1 MDPQK
6 KARTIKKNTMAEDTL
21 SSSQVPLLE
30 KLRGLGPVKLVL
42 FVGLAIALIIFI
54 FLVSTR
60 MGTVD
65 MQPLYN
71 DLDPVDAN
79 EIVAR
84 LEVANIPYRLEKEG
98 KSLLVASGE
107 TGRVRILLAE
117 AGLPRGGN
125 SGYELFDKD
134 EGLGTSS
141 FKQNITKIRALEGE
155 LAKTIMSIAGIRN
168 ARVHLVLPER
178 QLFSE
183 EKQPPSASVFVRLS
197 ASTTLAKSQVMAIQ
211 YLVASA
217 VPELKTNAV
226 SIIDNNGNLIA
237 HAKENQEGAGDAG
250 TNEDTRSAYQTRL
263 STELKTLL
271 ESTLGVGKVRLQAN
285 VDMDF
290 DQVSTNTETFD
301 PEKSAVRSSQTVTED
316 NQTTNPT
323 KTVSVENNLPENQG
337 KQQGE
342 NAAQDLSRR
351 SEETLNYEISRQV
364 TNQVRQSGV
373 VRKLSVAVVV
383 DGIYEANDKGEK
395 TYKPRTPEELEKIA
409 TIVKSAVGYD
419 EERGDKVEVINMQ
432 FISFTDDGL
441 ADDVTLLDQID
452 VNNYVKIIETLV
464 LSFIGLL
471 VIFLVI
477 RPLMQKVLESVP
489 EITGG
494 ETSDQLLAAAGI
506 TPALEGPSGK
516 AIAGSR
522 QDNADPN
529 DMVNIESIKG
539 QIRTSSIKRVG
550 EIIEQHPEEALNI
563 IRGWMYEG
571 Q

>member
-1 MDPQK
+1 MS
-6 KARTIKKNTMAEDTL
+6 EDVL
-21 SSSQVPLLE
+21 SSPRGFFLE
-30 KLRGLGPVKLVL
+30 KLRGMGPVKLVL
-42 FVGLAIALIIFI
+42 FAGLALALIIFI
-54 FLVSTR
+54 VSVSTR

-107 TGRVRILLAE
+107 AGRVRILLAE
-117 AGLPRGGN
+117 AGLPRGGS

-155 LAKTIMSIAGIRN
+155 LAKTIMSIAGIRS

-183 EKQPPSASVFVRLS
+183 EKQAPSASVFLRLS
-197 ASTTLAKSQVMAIQ
+197 SSTTLAKSQVMAIQ

-237 HAKENQEGAGDAG
+237 HAQENQEGAGDAS
-250 TNEDTRSAYQTRL
+250 TNEDMRSAYQTRL
-263 STELKTLL
+263 SSELKTLL
-271 ESTLGVGKVRLQAN
+271 ESTLGVGKVRLQTN

-337 KQQGE
+337 KQSE
-342 NAAQDLSRR
+342 SEAQDLSRR
-351 SEETLNYEISRQV
+351 SEETLNYEVSKQITS
-364 TNQVRQSGV
+364 QVRQSGV

-383 DGIYEANDKGEK
+383 DGLYETNDKGER
-395 TYKPRTPEELEKIA
+395 TYKPRTAEELEKIA

-419 EERGDKVEVINMQ
+419 EDRGDKVEVINMQ
-432 FISFTDDGL
+432 FISF
-441 ADDVTLLDQID
+441 ADEAMAEEVTLLDHID

-506 TPALEGPSGK
+506 TPALEGPTGK

-522 QDNADPN
+522 QDNADSG
-529 DMVNIESIKG
+529 DMVNIDSIKG

-563 IRGWMYEG
+563 IRGWIYEG

>member
-1 MDPQK
+1 
-6 KARTIKKNTMAEDTL
+6 MAEDVL
-21 SSSQVPLLE
+21 SSPRGLLLE
-30 KLRGLGPVKLVL
+30 KLRGMGPVKLVL
-42 FVGLAIALIIFI
+42 FAGLALALIIFI
-54 FLVSTR
+54 FSVSTR

-107 TGRVRILLAE
+107 SGRVRILLAE
-117 AGLPRGGN
+117 AGLPRGGS

-183 EKQPPSASVFVRLS
+183 EKQAPSASVFLRLS

-237 HAKENQEGAGDAG
+237 HAQENQEGAGDAS
-250 TNEDTRSAYQTRL
+250 TNEDMRSAYQTRL
-263 STELKTLL
+263 SSELKTLL
-271 ESTLGVGKVRLQAN
+271 ESTLGVGKVRLQTN

-337 KQQGE
+337 QQSE
-342 NAAQDLSRR
+342 SAAQDLSRR
-351 SEETLNYEISRQV
+351 SEETLNYEVSKQITS
-364 TNQVRQSGV
+364 QVRQSGV

-383 DGIYEANDKGEK
+383 DGMYDTNDKGER

-432 FISFTDDGL
+432 FISF
-441 ADDVTLLDQID
+441 ADEAMAEEVTLLDQID

-506 TPALEGPSGK
+506 TPALEGPTGK

-522 QDNADPN
+522 QDNADSG
-529 DMVNIESIKG
+529 DMINIDSIKG

-563 IRGWMYEG
+563 IRGWIYEG

>member
-1 MDPQK
+1 
-6 KARTIKKNTMAEDTL
+6 
-21 SSSQVPLLE
+21 
-30 KLRGLGPVKLVL
+30 
-42 FVGLAIALIIFI
+42 
-54 FLVSTR
+54 
-60 MGTVD
+60 
-65 MQPLYN
+65 
-71 DLDPVDAN
+71 
-79 EIVAR
+79 
-84 LEVANIPYRLEKEG
+84 
-98 KSLLVASGE
+98 
-107 TGRVRILLAE
+107 
-117 AGLPRGGN
+117 
-125 SGYELFDKD
+125 
-134 EGLGTSS
+134 
-141 FKQNITKIRALEGE
+141 
-155 LAKTIMSIAGIRN
+155 
-168 ARVHLVLPER
+168 
-178 QLFSE
+178 
-183 EKQPPSASVFVRLS
+183 
-197 ASTTLAKSQVMAIQ
+197 
-211 YLVASA
+211 
-217 VPELKTNAV
+217 
-226 SIIDNNGNLIA
+226 
-237 HAKENQEGAGDAG
+237 
-250 TNEDTRSAYQTRL
+250 
-263 STELKTLL
+263 
-271 ESTLGVGKVRLQAN
+271 
-285 VDMDF
+285 
-290 DQVSTNTETFD
+290 
-301 PEKSAVRSSQTVTED
+301 
-316 NQTTNPT
+316 
-323 KTVSVENNLPENQG
+323 LPENQG
-337 KQQGE
+337 KQSE
-342 NAAQDLSRR
+342 SAAQDLSRR

-383 DGIYEANDKGEK
+383 DGIYETNDKGER
-395 TYKPRTPEELEKIA
+395 TYKLRTPEELEKIA

-441 ADDVTLLDQID
+441 TDEVTLLDQID

-522 QDNADPN
+522 QDNADPIE
-529 DMVNIESIKG
+529 MINIDSIKG

>member
-1 MDPQK
+1 
-6 KARTIKKNTMAEDTL
+6 MAEDVL
-21 SSSQVPLLE
+21 SSPRGLLLE
-30 KLRGLGPVKLVL
+30 KLRGMGPVKLVL
-42 FVGLAIALIIFI
+42 FVGLALALIIFT
-54 FLVSTR
+54 FSVSTR

-117 AGLPRGGN
+117 AGLPRGGS

-183 EKQPPSASVFVRLS
+183 EKQAPSASVFLRLAS
-197 ASTTLAKSQVMAIQ
+197 ATTLSKSQVMAIQ

-237 HAKENQEGAGDAG
+237 HAQENQEGAGDAS
-250 TNEDTRSAYQTRL
+250 TNEDMRSAYQTRL
-263 STELKTLL
+263 SSELKTLL
-271 ESTLGVGKVRLQAN
+271 ESTLGVGKVRLQTN

-337 KQQGE
+337 QQSE

-351 SEETLNYEISRQV
+351 SEETLNYEVSKQITSK
-364 TNQVRQSGV
+364 VRQSGV

-383 DGIYEANDKGEK
+383 DGMYDTNDKGER

-432 FISFTDDGL
+432 FISF
-441 ADDVTLLDQID
+441 ADEAMAEEATLLDQID

-489 EITGG
+489 EITGS

-506 TPALEGPSGK
+506 TPALEGPGGK
-516 AIAGSR
+516 ALAGSR
-522 QDNADPN
+522 QDSADSG
-529 DMVNIESIKG
+529 DMINIDSIKG
-539 QIRTSSIKRVG
+539 QIRTSSVKRVG

-563 IRGWMYEG
+563 IRGWIYEG

>member
-1 MDPQK
+1 
-6 KARTIKKNTMAEDTL
+6 MAEDVL
-21 SSSQVPLLE
+21 SSPQGSLLE

-42 FVGLAIALIIFI
+42 FVGLALALIIFT
-54 FLVSTR
+54 FSVSTR

-107 TGRVRILLAE
+107 SGRVRILLAE
-117 AGLPRGGN
+117 AGLPRGGS

-183 EKQPPSASVFVRLS
+183 EKQAPSASVFLRLAS
-197 ASTTLAKSQVMAIQ
+197 ATTLSKSQVMAIQ

-237 HAKENQEGAGDAG
+237 HAQENQEGAGDAS
-250 TNEDTRSAYQTRL
+250 TNEDMRSAYQTRL
-263 STELKTLL
+263 SSELKTLL
-271 ESTLGVGKVRLQAN
+271 ESTLGVGKVRLQTN

-337 KQQGE
+337 QQSE

-351 SEETLNYEISRQV
+351 SEETLNYEVSKQITSK
-364 TNQVRQSGV
+364 VRQSGV

-383 DGIYEANDKGEK
+383 DGMYDTNDKGER

-432 FISFTDDGL
+432 FISF
-441 ADDVTLLDQID
+441 ADEAMAEEATLLDQID

-506 TPALEGPSGK
+506 TPALEGPTGK

-522 QDNADPN
+522 QDNADSG
-529 DMVNIESIKG
+529 DMINIDSIKG

-563 IRGWMYEG
+563 IRGWIYEG

>member
-1 MDPQK
+1 
-6 KARTIKKNTMAEDTL
+6 MAEDVL
-21 SSSQVPLLE
+21 SSPRGLFLE
-30 KLRGLGPVKLVL
+30 KLRGMGPVKLVL
-42 FVGLAIALIIFI
+42 FAGLALALIIFI
-54 FLVSTR
+54 FSVSTR

-107 TGRVRILLAE
+107 SGRVRILLAE
-117 AGLPRGGN
+117 AGLPRGGS

-183 EKQPPSASVFVRLS
+183 EKQAPSASVFLRLS

-237 HAKENQEGAGDAG
+237 HAQENQEGAGDAS
-250 TNEDTRSAYQTRL
+250 TNEDMRSAYQTRL
-263 STELKTLL
+263 SSELKTLL
-271 ESTLGVGKVRLQAN
+271 ESTLGVGKVRLQTN

-337 KQQGE
+337 QQSE
-342 NAAQDLSRR
+342 SAAQDLSRR
-351 SEETLNYEISRQV
+351 SEETLNYEVSKQITS
-364 TNQVRQSGV
+364 QVRQSGV

-383 DGIYEANDKGEK
+383 DGMYDTNDKGER

-432 FISFTDDGL
+432 FISF
-441 ADDVTLLDQID
+441 ADEAMAEEVTLLDQID

-506 TPALEGPSGK
+506 TPALEGPTGK

-522 QDNADPN
+522 QDNADSG
-529 DMVNIESIKG
+529 DMINIDSIKG

-563 IRGWMYEG
+563 IRGWIYEG

>member
-1 MDPQK
+1 
-6 KARTIKKNTMAEDTL
+6 MAEDVL
-21 SSSQVPLLE
+21 SSTRGPLLE
-30 KLRGLGPVKLVL
+30 KIRGLGPVKLVL
-42 FVGLAIALIIFI
+42 FVGVVLALIIFA
-54 FLVSTR
+54 FLVSAR
-60 MGTVD
+60 MGAVD

-98 KSLLVASGE
+98 KSLMVASGQA
-107 TGRVRILLAE
+107 GRVRILLAE

-125 SGYELFDKD
+125 TGYELFDKE

-141 FKQNITKIRALEGE
+141 FKQNITKVRALEGE

-183 EKQPPSASVFVRLS
+183 EKQAPSASVFLRLGS
-197 ASTTLAKSQVMAIQ
+197 ATTLAKSQVMAIQ

-237 HAKENQEGAGDAG
+237 HAQENEGGAGDAS
-250 TNEDTRSAYQTRL
+250 TNEDMRSAYQTRL
-263 STELKTLL
+263 SSELKTLL

-285 VDMDF
+285 IDMDF

-323 KTVSVENNLPENQG
+323 KTVSVENNLPDAQG

-351 SEETLNYEISRQV
+351 SEETLNYEVSKQI
-364 TNQVRQSGV
+364 TNKVRQSGV

-383 DGIYEANDKGEK
+383 DGIYETNDKGER
-395 TYKPRTPEELEKIA
+395 TYKPRSAEELAKIA
-409 TIVKSAVGYD
+409 TVVKSAVGYD
-419 EERGDKVEVINMQ
+419 EERGDHVEVINMQ
-432 FISFTDDGL
+432 FISF
-441 ADDVTLLDQID
+441 ADEGVAEDASLLDQID
-452 VNNYVKIIETLV
+452 VNNYVKVIETLV

-506 TPALEGPSGK
+506 TPALEGPGGK

-522 QDNADPN
+522 QDTADPN
-529 DMVNIESIKG
+529 DMMNIDSIKG
-539 QIRTSSIKRVG
+539 QIRTSSVKRVG

-563 IRGWMYEG
+563 IRGWIYEG

>member
-1 MDPQK
+1 
-6 KARTIKKNTMAEDTL
+6 MAEDTL
-21 SSSQVPLLE
+21 SSSREPLLE
-30 KLRGLGPVKLVL
+30 KLRSLGPVKLVL
-42 FVGLAIALIIFI
+42 FLGLALALMIFI

-60 MGTVD
+60 VGTVD

-117 AGLPRGGN
+117 AGLPRGGS

-183 EKQPPSASVFVRLS
+183 EKQAPSASVFLRLS
-197 ASTTLAKSQVMAIQ
+197 SSTTLAKSQVMAIQ

-237 HAKENQEGAGDAG
+237 HAQENQEGAGDAG

-263 STELKTLL
+263 SSELKTLL
-271 ESTLGVGKVRLQAN
+271 ESTLGVGKIRLQAN

-337 KQQGE
+337 KQSE
-342 NAAQDLSRR
+342 SAAQDLSRR

-383 DGIYEANDKGEK
+383 DGIYETNDKGER

-441 ADDVTLLDQID
+441 TDEVTLLDQID

-522 QDNADPN
+522 QDNADPS
-529 DMVNIESIKG
+529 DMINIDSIKG

>member
-1 MDPQK
+1 
-6 KARTIKKNTMAEDTL
+6 MAEDVL
-21 SSSQVPLLE
+21 SSPRGLLLE
-30 KLRGLGPVKLVL
+30 KLRGMGPVKLVL
-42 FVGLAIALIIFI
+42 FVGLALALIIFT
-54 FLVSTR
+54 FSVSTR

-107 TGRVRILLAE
+107 SGRVRILLAE
-117 AGLPRGGN
+117 AGLPRGGS

-183 EKQPPSASVFVRLS
+183 EKQAPSASVFLRLAS
-197 ASTTLAKSQVMAIQ
+197 ATTLSKSQVMAIQ

-237 HAKENQEGAGDAG
+237 HAQENQEGAGDAS
-250 TNEDTRSAYQTRL
+250 TNEDMRSAYQTRL
-263 STELKTLL
+263 SSELKTLL
-271 ESTLGVGKVRLQAN
+271 ESTLGVGKVRLQTN

-337 KQQGE
+337 QQSE

-351 SEETLNYEISRQV
+351 SEETLNYEVSKQITSK
-364 TNQVRQSGV
+364 VRQSGV

-383 DGIYEANDKGEK
+383 DGMYDTNDKGER

-432 FISFTDDGL
+432 FISF
-441 ADDVTLLDQID
+441 ADEAMAEEATLLDQID

-506 TPALEGPSGK
+506 TPALEGPTGK

-522 QDNADPN
+522 QDNADSG
-529 DMVNIESIKG
+529 DMINIDSIKG

-563 IRGWMYEG
+563 IRGWIYEG

>member
-1 MDPQK
+1 
-6 KARTIKKNTMAEDTL
+6 MAEDTL

-441 ADDVTLLDQID
+441 ADDMTLLDQID

>member
-1 MDPQK
+1 
-6 KARTIKKNTMAEDTL
+6 MAEDVL
-21 SSSQVPLLE
+21 SSPQGSLLE

-42 FVGLAIALIIFI
+42 FVGLALALIVFMVS
-54 FLVSTR
+54 VSTR

-84 LEVANIPYRLEKEG
+84 LEVASIPYRLEKEG

-117 AGLPRGGN
+117 AGLPRGGS

-183 EKQPPSASVFVRLS
+183 EKQAPSASVFLRLAS
-197 ASTTLAKSQVMAIQ
+197 ATTLSKSQVMAIQ

-237 HAKENQEGAGDAG
+237 HAQETQEGSGDAS
-250 TNEDTRSAYQTRL
+250 TNEDMRSAYQTRL
-263 STELKTLL
+263 SSELKTLL
-271 ESTLGVGKVRLQAN
+271 ESTLGVGKVRLQTN

-337 KQQGE
+337 QQSE
-342 NAAQDLSRR
+342 SAAQDLSRR
-351 SEETLNYEISRQV
+351 SEETLNYEVSKQITSK
-364 TNQVRQSGV
+364 VRQSGV

-383 DGIYEANDKGEK
+383 DGMYDTNDKGER

-432 FISFTDDGL
+432 FIAFDDKGL
-441 ADDVTLLDQID
+441 DEKVSLLDQID

-506 TPALEGPSGK
+506 TPALEGPGGK

-522 QDNADPN
+522 QDSADAA
-529 DMVNIESIKG
+529 DMINIDSIKG
-539 QIRTSSIKRVG
+539 QIRTSSVKRVG

-563 IRGWMYEG
+563 IRGWIYEG

>member
-1 MDPQK
+1 
-6 KARTIKKNTMAEDTL
+6 MAEDVL
-21 SSSQVPLLE
+21 SSPRGLLLE
-30 KLRGLGPVKLVL
+30 KLRGMGPVKLVL
-42 FVGLAIALIIFI
+42 FAGLALALIIFI
-54 FLVSTR
+54 FSVSTR

-107 TGRVRILLAE
+107 SGRVRILLAE
-117 AGLPRGGN
+117 AGLPRGGS

-183 EKQPPSASVFVRLS
+183 EKQAPSASVFLRLS
-197 ASTTLAKSQVMAIQ
+197 SSTTLAKSQVMAIQ

-237 HAKENQEGAGDAG
+237 HAQENQEGAGDAS
-250 TNEDTRSAYQTRL
+250 TNEDMRSAYQTRL
-263 STELKTLL
+263 SSELKTLL
-271 ESTLGVGKVRLQAN
+271 ESTLGVGKVRLQTN

-337 KQQGE
+337 QQSE
-342 NAAQDLSRR
+342 SAAQDLSRR
-351 SEETLNYEISRQV
+351 SEETLNYEVSKQITS
-364 TNQVRQSGV
+364 QVRQSGV

-383 DGIYEANDKGEK
+383 DGMYDTNDKGER

-432 FISFTDDGL
+432 FISF
-441 ADDVTLLDQID
+441 ADEAMAEEVTLLDQID

-506 TPALEGPSGK
+506 TPALEGPTGK

-522 QDNADPN
+522 QDNADSG
-529 DMVNIESIKG
+529 DMINIDSIKG

-563 IRGWMYEG
+563 IRGWIYEG

>member
-1 MDPQK
+1 
-6 KARTIKKNTMAEDTL
+6 MAEDVL
-21 SSSQVPLLE
+21 SSPRGLLLE
-30 KLRGLGPVKLVL
+30 KLRGMGPVKLVL
-42 FVGLAIALIIFI
+42 FVGLALALIIFT
-54 FLVSTR
+54 FSVSTR

-117 AGLPRGGN
+117 AGLPRGGS

-183 EKQPPSASVFVRLS
+183 EKQAPSASVFLRLAS
-197 ASTTLAKSQVMAIQ
+197 ATTLSKSQVMAIQ

-237 HAKENQEGAGDAG
+237 HAQENQEGAGDAS
-250 TNEDTRSAYQTRL
+250 TNEDMRSAYQTRL
-263 STELKTLL
+263 SSELKTLL
-271 ESTLGVGKVRLQAN
+271 ESTLGVGKVRLQTN

-337 KQQGE
+337 QQSE

-351 SEETLNYEISRQV
+351 SEETLNYEVSKQITSK
-364 TNQVRQSGV
+364 VRQSGV

-383 DGIYEANDKGEK
+383 DGMYDTNDKGER

-432 FISFTDDGL
+432 FISF
-441 ADDVTLLDQID
+441 ADEAMAEEATLLDQID

-489 EITGG
+489 EITGS

-506 TPALEGPSGK
+506 TPALEGPGGK
-516 AIAGSR
+516 ALAGSR
-522 QDNADPN
+522 QDSADSG
-529 DMVNIESIKG
+529 DMINIDSIKG

-563 IRGWMYEG
+563 IRGWIYEG

>member
-1 MDPQK
+1 
-6 KARTIKKNTMAEDTL
+6 MAEDVL
-21 SSSQVPLLE
+21 SSPQGSLLE

-42 FVGLAIALIIFI
+42 FVGLALALIIFT
-54 FLVSTR
+54 FSVSTR

-117 AGLPRGGN
+117 AGLPRGGS

-183 EKQPPSASVFVRLS
+183 EKQAPSASVFLRLAS
-197 ASTTLAKSQVMAIQ
+197 ATTLSKSQVMAIQ

-237 HAKENQEGAGDAG
+237 HAQENQEGAGDAS
-250 TNEDTRSAYQTRL
+250 TNEDMRSAYQTRL
-263 STELKTLL
+263 SSELKTLL
-271 ESTLGVGKVRLQAN
+271 ESTLGVGKVRLQTN

-337 KQQGE
+337 QQSE

-351 SEETLNYEISRQV
+351 SEETLNYEVSKQITSK
-364 TNQVRQSGV
+364 VRQSGV

-383 DGIYEANDKGEK
+383 DGMYDTNDKGER

-432 FISFTDDGL
+432 FISF
-441 ADDVTLLDQID
+441 ADEAMAEEATLLDQID

-489 EITGG
+489 EITGS

-506 TPALEGPSGK
+506 TPALEGPGGK
-516 AIAGSR
+516 ALAGSR
-522 QDNADPN
+522 QDSADSG
-529 DMVNIESIKG
+529 DMINIDSIKG

-563 IRGWMYEG
+563 IRGWIYEG

>member
-1 MDPQK
+1 
-6 KARTIKKNTMAEDTL
+6 MAEDVL
-21 SSSQVPLLE
+21 SSPQGSLLE

-42 FVGLAIALIIFI
+42 FVGLALALIIFT
-54 FLVSTR
+54 FSVSTR

-117 AGLPRGGN
+117 AGLPRGGS

-183 EKQPPSASVFVRLS
+183 EKQAPSASVFLRLAS
-197 ASTTLAKSQVMAIQ
+197 ATTLSKSQVMAIQ

-237 HAKENQEGAGDAG
+237 HAQENQEGAGDAS
-250 TNEDTRSAYQTRL
+250 TNEDMRSAYQTRL
-263 STELKTLL
+263 SSELKTLL
-271 ESTLGVGKVRLQAN
+271 ESTLGVGKVRLQTN

-337 KQQGE
+337 QQSE

-351 SEETLNYEISRQV
+351 SEETLNYEVSKQITSK
-364 TNQVRQSGV
+364 VRQSGV

-383 DGIYEANDKGEK
+383 DGMYDTNDKGER

-432 FISFTDDGL
+432 FIAFDDKGL
-441 ADDVTLLDQID
+441 DEKVSLLDQID

-506 TPALEGPSGK
+506 TPALEGPGGK

-522 QDNADPN
+522 QDSADAA
-529 DMVNIESIKG
+529 DMINIDSIKG
-539 QIRTSSIKRVG
+539 QIRTSSVKRVG

-563 IRGWMYEG
+563 IRGWIYEG

>member
-1 MDPQK
+1 MS
-6 KARTIKKNTMAEDTL
+6 EDVL
-21 SSSQVPLLE
+21 SSPRGLFLE
-30 KLRGLGPVKLVL
+30 KLRGMGPVKLVL
-42 FVGLAIALIIFI
+42 FAGLALALIIFI
-54 FLVSTR
+54 FSVSTR

-107 TGRVRILLAE
+107 SGRVRILLAE
-117 AGLPRGGN
+117 AGLPRGGS

-183 EKQPPSASVFVRLS
+183 EKQAPSASVFLRLS
-197 ASTTLAKSQVMAIQ
+197 SSTTLAKSQVMAIQ

-237 HAKENQEGAGDAG
+237 HAQENQEGAGDAS
-250 TNEDTRSAYQTRL
+250 TNEDMRSAYQTRL
-263 STELKTLL
+263 SSELKTLL
-271 ESTLGVGKVRLQAN
+271 ESTLGVGKVRLQTN

-337 KQQGE
+337 QQSE
-342 NAAQDLSRR
+342 SAAQDLSRR
-351 SEETLNYEISRQV
+351 SEETLNYEVSKQITS
-364 TNQVRQSGV
+364 QVRQSGV

-383 DGIYEANDKGEK
+383 DGMYDTNDKGER

-441 ADDVTLLDQID
+441 AEEVTLLDQID

-506 TPALEGPSGK
+506 TPALEGPTGK

-522 QDNADPN
+522 QDNADSG
-529 DMVNIESIKG
+529 DMINIDSIKG

-563 IRGWMYEG
+563 IRGWIYEG

>member
-1 MDPQK
+1 MS
-6 KARTIKKNTMAEDTL
+6 EDVL
-21 SSSQVPLLE
+21 SSPRGLFLE
-30 KLRGLGPVKLVL
+30 KLRGMGPVKLVL
-42 FVGLAIALIIFI
+42 FAGLALALIIFI
-54 FLVSTR
+54 FSVSTR

-107 TGRVRILLAE
+107 SGRVRILLAE
-117 AGLPRGGN
+117 AGLPRGGS

-183 EKQPPSASVFVRLS
+183 EKQAPSASVFLRLS

-237 HAKENQEGAGDAG
+237 HAQENQEGAGDAS
-250 TNEDTRSAYQTRL
+250 TNEDMRSAYQTRL
-263 STELKTLL
+263 SSELKTLL
-271 ESTLGVGKVRLQAN
+271 ESTLGVGKVRLQTN

-337 KQQGE
+337 QQSE
-342 NAAQDLSRR
+342 SAAQDLSRR
-351 SEETLNYEISRQV
+351 SEETLNYEVSKQITS
-364 TNQVRQSGV
+364 QVRQSGV

-383 DGIYEANDKGEK
+383 DGMYDTNDKGER

-441 ADDVTLLDQID
+441 AEEVTLLDQID

-506 TPALEGPSGK
+506 TPALEGPTGK

-522 QDNADPN
+522 QDNADSG
-529 DMVNIESIKG
+529 DMINIDSIKG

-563 IRGWMYEG
+563 IRGWIYEG

>member
-1 MDPQK
+1 
-6 KARTIKKNTMAEDTL
+6 MAEDVL
-21 SSSQVPLLE
+21 SSPRGLLLE
-30 KLRGLGPVKLVL
+30 KLRGMGPVKLVL
-42 FVGLAIALIIFI
+42 FVGLALALIIFT
-54 FLVSTR
+54 FSVSTR

-117 AGLPRGGN
+117 AGLPRGGS

-183 EKQPPSASVFVRLS
+183 EKQAPSASVFLRLAS
-197 ASTTLAKSQVMAIQ
+197 ATTLSKSQVMAIQ

-237 HAKENQEGAGDAG
+237 HAQENQEGAGDAS
-250 TNEDTRSAYQTRL
+250 TNEDMRSAYQTRL
-263 STELKTLL
+263 SSELKTLL
-271 ESTLGVGKVRLQAN
+271 ESTLGVGKVRLQTN

-337 KQQGE
+337 QQSE

-351 SEETLNYEISRQV
+351 SEETLNYEVSKQITSK
-364 TNQVRQSGV
+364 VRQSGV

-383 DGIYEANDKGEK
+383 DGMYDTNDKGER

-432 FISFTDDGL
+432 FISF
-441 ADDVTLLDQID
+441 ADEAMAEEATLLDQID

-506 TPALEGPSGK
+506 TPALEGPTGK
-516 AIAGSR
+516 ALAGSR
-522 QDNADPN
+522 QDSADSG
-529 DMVNIESIKG
+529 DMINIDSIKG

-563 IRGWMYEG
+563 IRGWIYEG

>member
-1 MDPQK
+1 
-6 KARTIKKNTMAEDTL
+6 MAEDVL
-21 SSSQVPLLE
+21 SSPQGSLLE

-42 FVGLAIALIIFI
+42 FVGLALALIIFT
-54 FLVSTR
+54 FSVSTR

-107 TGRVRILLAE
+107 SGRVRILLAE
-117 AGLPRGGN
+117 AGLPRGGS

-183 EKQPPSASVFVRLS
+183 EKQAPSASVFLRLAS
-197 ASTTLAKSQVMAIQ
+197 ATTLSKSQVMAIQ

-237 HAKENQEGAGDAG
+237 HAQENQEGAGDAS
-250 TNEDTRSAYQTRL
+250 TNEDMRSAYQTRL
-263 STELKTLL
+263 SSELKTLL
-271 ESTLGVGKVRLQAN
+271 ESTLGVGQVRLQTN

-337 KQQGE
+337 QQSE

-351 SEETLNYEISRQV
+351 SEETLNYEVSKQITSK
-364 TNQVRQSGV
+364 VRQSGV

-383 DGIYEANDKGEK
+383 DGMYDTNDKGER

-432 FISFTDDGL
+432 FISF
-441 ADDVTLLDQID
+441 ADEAMAEEATLLDQID

-506 TPALEGPSGK
+506 TPALEGPGGK

-522 QDNADPN
+522 QDSADSG
-529 DMVNIESIKG
+529 DMTNIDSIKG

-563 IRGWMYEG
+563 IRGWIYEG

>member
-1 MDPQK
+1 MS
-6 KARTIKKNTMAEDTL
+6 EDVL
-21 SSSQVPLLE
+21 SSPRGLLLE
-30 KLRGLGPVKLVL
+30 KLRGMGPVKLVL
-42 FVGLAIALIIFI
+42 FAGLALALIIFI
-54 FLVSTR
+54 FSVSTR

-107 TGRVRILLAE
+107 SGRVRILLAE
-117 AGLPRGGN
+117 AGLPRGGS

-183 EKQPPSASVFVRLS
+183 EKQAPSASVFLRLS

-237 HAKENQEGAGDAG
+237 HAQENQEGAGDAS
-250 TNEDTRSAYQTRL
+250 TNEDMRSAYQTRL
-263 STELKTLL
+263 SSELKTLL
-271 ESTLGVGKVRLQAN
+271 ESTLGVGKVRLQTN

-337 KQQGE
+337 QQSE
-342 NAAQDLSRR
+342 SAAQDLSRR
-351 SEETLNYEISRQV
+351 SEETLNYEVSKQITS
-364 TNQVRQSGV
+364 QVRQSGV

-383 DGIYEANDKGEK
+383 DGMYDTNDKGER

-441 ADDVTLLDQID
+441 AEEVTLLDQID

-506 TPALEGPSGK
+506 TPALEGPTGK

-522 QDNADPN
+522 QDNADSG
-529 DMVNIESIKG
+529 DMINIDSIKG

-563 IRGWMYEG
+563 IRGWIYEG

>member
-342 NAAQDLSRR
+342 NVAQDLSRR

>member
-1 MDPQK
+1 
-6 KARTIKKNTMAEDTL
+6 MAEDVL
-21 SSSQVPLLE
+21 SSPRGLLLE
-30 KLRGLGPVKLVL
+30 KLRGMGPVKLVL
-42 FVGLAIALIIFI
+42 FVGLALALIIFT
-54 FLVSTR
+54 FSVSTR

-117 AGLPRGGN
+117 AGLPRGGS

-155 LAKTIMSIAGIRN
+155 LSKTIMSIAGIRN

-183 EKQPPSASVFVRLS
+183 EKQAPSASVFLRLAS
-197 ASTTLAKSQVMAIQ
+197 ATTLSKSQVMAIQ

-237 HAKENQEGAGDAG
+237 HAQENQEGAGDAS
-250 TNEDTRSAYQTRL
+250 TNEDMRSAYQTRL
-263 STELKTLL
+263 SSELKTLL
-271 ESTLGVGKVRLQAN
+271 ESTLGVGKVRLQTN

-337 KQQGE
+337 QQSE

-351 SEETLNYEISRQV
+351 SEETLNYEVSKQITSK
-364 TNQVRQSGV
+364 VRQSGV

-383 DGIYEANDKGEK
+383 DGMYDTNDKGER

-432 FISFTDDGL
+432 FISF
-441 ADDVTLLDQID
+441 ADEAMAEEATLLDQID

-489 EITGG
+489 EITGS

-506 TPALEGPSGK
+506 TPALEGPGGK
-516 AIAGSR
+516 ALAGSR
-522 QDNADPN
+522 QDSADSG
-529 DMVNIESIKG
+529 DMINIDSIKG

-563 IRGWMYEG
+563 IRGWIYEG

>member
-1 MDPQK
+1 
-6 KARTIKKNTMAEDTL
+6 MAEDVL
-21 SSSQVPLLE
+21 SSPQGSLLE

-42 FVGLAIALIIFI
+42 FVGLALALIIFT
-54 FLVSTR
+54 FSVSTR

-117 AGLPRGGN
+117 AGLPRGGS

-183 EKQPPSASVFVRLS
+183 EKQAPSASVFLRLAS
-197 ASTTLAKSQVMAIQ
+197 STTLSKSQVMAIQ

-237 HAKENQEGAGDAG
+237 HAQENQEGAGDAS
-250 TNEDTRSAYQTRL
+250 TNEDMRSAYQTRL
-263 STELKTLL
+263 SSELKTLL
-271 ESTLGVGKVRLQAN
+271 ESTLGVGKVRLQTN

-337 KQQGE
+337 QQSE

-351 SEETLNYEISRQV
+351 SEETLNYEVSKQITSK
-364 TNQVRQSGV
+364 VRQSGV

-383 DGIYEANDKGEK
+383 DGMYDTNDKGER

-432 FISFTDDGL
+432 FISF
-441 ADDVTLLDQID
+441 ADEAMAEEATLLDQID

-506 TPALEGPSGK
+506 TPALEGPGGK

-522 QDNADPN
+522 QDSADSG
-529 DMVNIESIKG
+529 DMTNIDSIKG

-563 IRGWMYEG
+563 IRGWIYEG

>member
-1 MDPQK
+1 
-6 KARTIKKNTMAEDTL
+6 MAEDVL
-21 SSSQVPLLE
+21 SSPRGLLLE
-30 KLRGLGPVKLVL
+30 KLRGMGPVKLVL
-42 FVGLAIALIIFI
+42 FVGLALALIIFT
-54 FLVSTR
+54 FSVSTR

-107 TGRVRILLAE
+107 SGRVRILLAE
-117 AGLPRGGN
+117 AGLPRGGS

-183 EKQPPSASVFVRLS
+183 EKQAPSASVFLRLAS
-197 ASTTLAKSQVMAIQ
+197 ATTLSKSQVMAIQ

-237 HAKENQEGAGDAG
+237 HAQENQEGAGDAS
-250 TNEDTRSAYQTRL
+250 TNEDMRSAYQTRL
-263 STELKTLL
+263 SSELKTLL
-271 ESTLGVGKVRLQAN
+271 ESTLGVGKVRLQTN

-337 KQQGE
+337 QQSE

-351 SEETLNYEISRQV
+351 SEETLNYEVSKQITSK
-364 TNQVRQSGV
+364 VRQSGV

-383 DGIYEANDKGEK
+383 DGMYDTNDKGER

-432 FISFTDDGL
+432 FISF
-441 ADDVTLLDQID
+441 ADEAMAEEATLLDQID

-489 EITGG
+489 EITGS

-506 TPALEGPSGK
+506 TPALEGPGGK
-516 AIAGSR
+516 ALAGSR
-522 QDNADPN
+522 QDSADSG
-529 DMVNIESIKG
+529 DMINIDSIKG

-563 IRGWMYEG
+563 IRGWIYEG

>member
-1 MDPQK
+1 MS
-6 KARTIKKNTMAEDTL
+6 EDVL
-21 SSSQVPLLE
+21 SSPRGLLLE
-30 KLRGLGPVKLVL
+30 KLRGMGPVKLVL
-42 FVGLAIALIIFI
+42 FAGLALALIIFI
-54 FLVSTR
+54 FSVSTR

-107 TGRVRILLAE
+107 SGRVRILLAE
-117 AGLPRGGN
+117 AGLPRGGS

-183 EKQPPSASVFVRLS
+183 EKQAPSASVFLRLS

-237 HAKENQEGAGDAG
+237 HAQENQEGAGDAS
-250 TNEDTRSAYQTRL
+250 TNEDMRSAYQTRL
-263 STELKTLL
+263 SSELKTLL
-271 ESTLGVGKVRLQAN
+271 ESTLGVGKVRLQTN

-337 KQQGE
+337 QQSE
-342 NAAQDLSRR
+342 SAAQDLSRR
-351 SEETLNYEISRQV
+351 SEETLNYEVSKQITS
-364 TNQVRQSGV
+364 QVRQSGV

-383 DGIYEANDKGEK
+383 DGMYDTNDKGER

-432 FISFTDDGL
+432 FISF
-441 ADDVTLLDQID
+441 ADEAMAEEVTLLDQID

-506 TPALEGPSGK
+506 TPALEGPTGK

-522 QDNADPN
+522 QDNADSG
-529 DMVNIESIKG
+529 DMINIDSIKG

-563 IRGWMYEG
+563 IRGWIYEG

>member
-1 MDPQK
+1 
-6 KARTIKKNTMAEDTL
+6 MAEDTL
-21 SSSQVPLLE
+21 FSSQVPLLE

-42 FVGLAIALIIFI
+42 FVGLAIALIVFM

-60 MGTVD
+60 IGTVD

-98 KSLLVASGE
+98 KFLLVASGE

-117 AGLPRGGN
+117 AGLPRGGS

-183 EKQPPSASVFVRLS
+183 EKQSPSASVFLRLS
-197 ASTTLAKSQVMAIQ
+197 SSTTLAKSQVMAIQ

-217 VPELKTNAV
+217 VPELKTNGV

-237 HAKENQEGAGDAG
+237 HAQENQEGAGGDAG
-250 TNEDTRSAYQTRL
+250 TNEDTRSAYQARM
-263 STELKTLL
+263 SSELKTLL
-271 ESTLGVGKVRLQAN
+271 ESTLGVGKVRLQTS

-383 DGIYEANDKGEK
+383 DGIYETNDKGER
-395 TYKPRTPEELEKIA
+395 TYKPRKPEELEKIA

-432 FISFTDDGL
+432 FISFSDDGMGEE
-441 ADDVTLLDQID
+441 ASLLDQID

-506 TPALEGPSGK
+506 TPALEGPGGK

-522 QDNADPN
+522 QDNADPS
-529 DMVNIESIKG
+529 DMINIDAIKG

-563 IRGWMYEG
+563 IRGWIYEG

>member
-1 MDPQK
+1 
-6 KARTIKKNTMAEDTL
+6 MAEDVL
-21 SSSQVPLLE
+21 SSPQGSLLE

-42 FVGLAIALIIFI
+42 FVGLALALIIFT
-54 FLVSTR
+54 FSVSTR

-107 TGRVRILLAE
+107 SGRVRILLAE
-117 AGLPRGGN
+117 AGLPRGGS

-183 EKQPPSASVFVRLS
+183 EKQAPSASVFLRLAS
-197 ASTTLAKSQVMAIQ
+197 ATTLSKSQVMAIQ

-237 HAKENQEGAGDAG
+237 HAQENQEGAGDAS
-250 TNEDTRSAYQTRL
+250 TNEDMRSAYQTRL
-263 STELKTLL
+263 SSELKTLL
-271 ESTLGVGKVRLQAN
+271 ESTLGVGKVRLQTN

-337 KQQGE
+337 QQSE

-351 SEETLNYEISRQV
+351 SEETLNYEVSKQITSK
-364 TNQVRQSGV
+364 VRQSGV

-383 DGIYEANDKGEK
+383 DGMYDTNDKGER

-432 FISFTDDGL
+432 FISF
-441 ADDVTLLDQID
+441 ADEAMAEEATLLDQID

-506 TPALEGPSGK
+506 TPALEGPGGK

-522 QDNADPN
+522 QDSADSG
-529 DMVNIESIKG
+529 DMTNIDSIKG

-563 IRGWMYEG
+563 IRGWIYEG

>member
-1 MDPQK
+1 
-6 KARTIKKNTMAEDTL
+6 
-21 SSSQVPLLE
+21 
-30 KLRGLGPVKLVL
+30 
-42 FVGLAIALIIFI
+42 
-54 FLVSTR
+54 
-60 MGTVD
+60 

-84 LEVANIPYRLEKEG
+84 LDVANIPYRLEKEG

-117 AGLPRGGN
+117 AGLPRGGS

-183 EKQPPSASVFVRLS
+183 EKQAPSASVFLRLAS
-197 ASTTLAKSQVMAIQ
+197 ATTLSKSQVMAIQ

-237 HAKENQEGAGDAG
+237 HAQENQEGAGDAS
-250 TNEDTRSAYQTRL
+250 TNEDMRSAYQTRL
-263 STELKTLL
+263 SSELKTLL
-271 ESTLGVGKVRLQAN
+271 ESTLGVGKVRLQTN

-337 KQQGE
+337 QQSE

-351 SEETLNYEISRQV
+351 SEETLNYEVSKQITSK
-364 TNQVRQSGV
+364 VRQSGV

-383 DGIYEANDKGEK
+383 DGMYDTNDKGER

-432 FISFTDDGL
+432 FISF
-441 ADDVTLLDQID
+441 ADEAMAEEATLLDQID

-489 EITGG
+489 EITGS

-506 TPALEGPSGK
+506 TPALEGPGGK
-516 AIAGSR
+516 ALAGSR
-522 QDNADPN
+522 QDSADSG
-529 DMVNIESIKG
+529 DMTNIDSIKG

-563 IRGWMYEG
+563 IRGWIYEG

>member
-1 MDPQK
+1 
-6 KARTIKKNTMAEDTL
+6 MAEDVL
-21 SSSQVPLLE
+21 SSPRGLLLE
-30 KLRGLGPVKLVL
+30 KLRGMGPVKLVL
-42 FVGLAIALIIFI
+42 FAGLALALIIFI
-54 FLVSTR
+54 FSVSTR

-107 TGRVRILLAE
+107 SGRVRILLAE
-117 AGLPRGGN
+117 AGLPRGGS

-183 EKQPPSASVFVRLS
+183 EKQAPSASVFLRLS

-237 HAKENQEGAGDAG
+237 HAQENQEGAGDAS
-250 TNEDTRSAYQTRL
+250 TNEDMRSAYQTRL
-263 STELKTLL
+263 SSELKTLL
-271 ESTLGVGKVRLQAN
+271 ESTLGVGKVRLQTN

-337 KQQGE
+337 QQSE
-342 NAAQDLSRR
+342 SAAQDLSRR
-351 SEETLNYEISRQV
+351 SEETLNYEVSKQITS
-364 TNQVRQSGV
+364 QVRQSGV

-383 DGIYEANDKGEK
+383 DGMYDTNDKGER

-441 ADDVTLLDQID
+441 AEEVTLLDQID

-506 TPALEGPSGK
+506 TPALEGPTGK

-522 QDNADPN
+522 QDNADSG
-529 DMVNIESIKG
+529 DMINIDSIKG

-563 IRGWMYEG
+563 IRGWIYEG

>member
-1 MDPQK
+1 
-6 KARTIKKNTMAEDTL
+6 MAEDVL
-21 SSSQVPLLE
+21 SSPQGSLLE

-42 FVGLAIALIIFI
+42 FVGLALALIIFT
-54 FLVSTR
+54 FSVSTR

-117 AGLPRGGN
+117 AGLPRGGS

-183 EKQPPSASVFVRLS
+183 EKQAPSASVFLRLAS
-197 ASTTLAKSQVMAIQ
+197 ATTLSKSQVMAIQ

-237 HAKENQEGAGDAG
+237 HAQENQEGAGDAS
-250 TNEDTRSAYQTRL
+250 TNEDMRSAYQTRL
-263 STELKTLL
+263 SSELKTLL
-271 ESTLGVGKVRLQAN
+271 ESTLGVGKVRLQTN

-337 KQQGE
+337 QQSE

-351 SEETLNYEISRQV
+351 SEETLNYEVSKQITSK
-364 TNQVRQSGV
+364 VRQSGV

-383 DGIYEANDKGEK
+383 DGMYDTNDKGER

-432 FISFTDDGL
+432 FISF
-441 ADDVTLLDQID
+441 ADEAMAEEATLLDQID

-506 TPALEGPSGK
+506 TPALEGPTGK

-522 QDNADPN
+522 QDNADSG
-529 DMVNIESIKG
+529 DMINIDSIKG

-563 IRGWMYEG
+563 IRGWIYEG

>member
-1 MDPQK
+1 
-6 KARTIKKNTMAEDTL
+6 MAEDVL
-21 SSSQVPLLE
+21 SSPRGLLLE
-30 KLRGLGPVKLVL
+30 KLRGMGPVKLVL
-42 FVGLAIALIIFI
+42 FAGLALALIIFI
-54 FLVSTR
+54 FSVSTR

-107 TGRVRILLAE
+107 SGRVRILLAE
-117 AGLPRGGN
+117 AGLPRGGS

-168 ARVHLVLPER
+168 ARAHLVLPER

-183 EKQPPSASVFVRLS
+183 EKQAPSASVFLRLS

-237 HAKENQEGAGDAG
+237 HAQENQEGAGDAS
-250 TNEDTRSAYQTRL
+250 TNEDMRSAYQTRL
-263 STELKTLL
+263 SSELKTLL
-271 ESTLGVGKVRLQAN
+271 ESTLGVGKVRLQTN

-337 KQQGE
+337 QQSE
-342 NAAQDLSRR
+342 SAAQDLSRR
-351 SEETLNYEISRQV
+351 SEETLNYEVSKQITS
-364 TNQVRQSGV
+364 QVRQSGV

-383 DGIYEANDKGEK
+383 DGMYDTNDKGER

-432 FISFTDDGL
+432 FISF
-441 ADDVTLLDQID
+441 ADEAMAEEVTLLDQID

-506 TPALEGPSGK
+506 TPALEGPTGK

-522 QDNADPN
+522 QDNADSG
-529 DMVNIESIKG
+529 DMINIDSIKG

-563 IRGWMYEG
+563 IRGWIYEG

>member
-1 MDPQK
+1 
-6 KARTIKKNTMAEDTL
+6 MAEDVL
-21 SSSQVPLLE
+21 SSPQGSLLE

-42 FVGLAIALIIFI
+42 FVGLALALIIFT
-54 FLVSTR
+54 FSVSTR

-117 AGLPRGGN
+117 AGLPRGGS

-183 EKQPPSASVFVRLS
+183 EKQAPSASVFLRLAS
-197 ASTTLAKSQVMAIQ
+197 ATTLSKSQVMAIQ

-237 HAKENQEGAGDAG
+237 HAQENQEGAGDAS
-250 TNEDTRSAYQTRL
+250 TNEDMRSAYQTRL
-263 STELKTLL
+263 SSELKTLL
-271 ESTLGVGKVRLQAN
+271 ESTLGVGKVRLQTN

-337 KQQGE
+337 QQSE

-351 SEETLNYEISRQV
+351 SEETLNYEVSKQITSK
-364 TNQVRQSGV
+364 VRQSGV

-383 DGIYEANDKGEK
+383 DGMYDTNDKGER

-432 FISFTDDGL
+432 FISF
-441 ADDVTLLDQID
+441 ADEAMAEEATLLDQID

-506 TPALEGPSGK
+506 TPALEGPTGK

-522 QDNADPN
+522 QDNADSG
-529 DMVNIESIKG
+529 DMINIDSIKG
-539 QIRTSSIKRVG
+539 QIRTSSVKRVG

-563 IRGWMYEG
+563 IRGWIYEG

>member
-1 MDPQK
+1 
-6 KARTIKKNTMAEDTL
+6 MAEDVL
-21 SSSQVPLLE
+21 SSPQGSLLE

-42 FVGLAIALIIFI
+42 FVGLALALIIFM
-54 FLVSTR
+54 FSVSTR

-117 AGLPRGGN
+117 AGLPRGGS

-183 EKQPPSASVFVRLS
+183 EKQAPSASVFLRLAS
-197 ASTTLAKSQVMAIQ
+197 ATTLSKSQVMAIQ

-237 HAKENQEGAGDAG
+237 HAQENQEGAGDAS
-250 TNEDTRSAYQTRL
+250 TNEDMRSAYQTRL
-263 STELKTLL
+263 SSELKTLL
-271 ESTLGVGKVRLQAN
+271 ESTLGVGKVRLQTN

-337 KQQGE
+337 QQSE

-351 SEETLNYEISRQV
+351 SEETLNYEVSKQITSK
-364 TNQVRQSGV
+364 VRQSGV

-383 DGIYEANDKGEK
+383 DGMYDTNDKGER

-432 FISFTDDGL
+432 FISF
-441 ADDVTLLDQID
+441 ADEAMAEEATLLDQID

-489 EITGG
+489 EITGS

-506 TPALEGPSGK
+506 TPALEGPGGK
-516 AIAGSR
+516 ALAGSR
-522 QDNADPN
+522 QDSADSG
-529 DMVNIESIKG
+529 DMINIDSIKG

-563 IRGWMYEG
+563 IRGWIYEG

>member
-237 HAKENQEGAGDAG
+237 HARENQEGAGDAG

-441 ADDVTLLDQID
+441 ADDMTLLDQID

>member
-1 MDPQK
+1 
-6 KARTIKKNTMAEDTL
+6 MAEDVL
-21 SSSQVPLLE
+21 SSPRGFFLE
-30 KLRGLGPVKLVL
+30 KLRGMGPVKLVL
-42 FVGLAIALIIFI
+42 FAGLALALIIFI
-54 FLVSTR
+54 VSVSTR

-107 TGRVRILLAE
+107 AGRVRILLAE
-117 AGLPRGGN
+117 AGLPRGGS

-155 LAKTIMSIAGIRN
+155 LAKTIMSIAGIRS

-183 EKQPPSASVFVRLS
+183 EKQAPSASVFLRLS
-197 ASTTLAKSQVMAIQ
+197 SSTTLAKSQVMAIQ

-237 HAKENQEGAGDAG
+237 HAQENQEGAGDAS
-250 TNEDTRSAYQTRL
+250 TNEDMRSAYQTRL
-263 STELKTLL
+263 SSELKTLL
-271 ESTLGVGKVRLQAN
+271 ESTLGVGKVRLQTN

-337 KQQGE
+337 KQSE
-342 NAAQDLSRR
+342 SEAQDLSRR
-351 SEETLNYEISRQV
+351 SEETLNYEVSKQITS
-364 TNQVRQSGV
+364 QVRQSGV

-383 DGIYEANDKGEK
+383 DGLYETNDKGER
-395 TYKPRTPEELEKIA
+395 TYKPRTAEELEKIA

-419 EERGDKVEVINMQ
+419 EDRGDKVEVINMQ
-432 FISFTDDGL
+432 FISF
-441 ADDVTLLDQID
+441 ADEAMAEEVTLLDHID

-506 TPALEGPSGK
+506 TPALEGPTGK

-522 QDNADPN
+522 QDNADSG
-529 DMVNIESIKG
+529 DMVNIDSIKG

-563 IRGWMYEG
+563 IRGWIYEG